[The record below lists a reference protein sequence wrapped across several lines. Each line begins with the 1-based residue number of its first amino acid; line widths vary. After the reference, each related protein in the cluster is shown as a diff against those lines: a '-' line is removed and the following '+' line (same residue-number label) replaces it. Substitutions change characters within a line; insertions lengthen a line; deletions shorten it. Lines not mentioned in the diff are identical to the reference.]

1 MEQQKLPNATMI
13 IVLSIVGYL
22 CCCFAGLGIIPSA
35 IALVMAN
42 KAQKINNENPELYN
56 NYSTIKTGRIVAIIA
71 VVLNVLMII
80 NVIYTLA
87 TVGWSEW
94 SEEFS
99 RIWQEKMEANQY

>member
-42 KAQKINNENPELYN
+42 KAQKLNNENPQLYD

-71 VVLNVLMII
+71 LVLNVLVII
-80 NVIYTLA
+80 NTIYNISTI
-87 TVGWSEW
+87 GFDGI
-94 SEEFS
+94 EEQW
-99 RIWQEKMEANQY
+99 RQAMEQIEAAQ